1 MILGR
6 KLRIQE
12 AQAVVTAAAT
22 LAEGTQVGA
31 TPEAVVATLEAATRV
46 VATLEEGTQVGAT
59 PEEVVAT
66 LEGATRVVATLEEGT
81 PAVEDPEG
89 DKMMAGGIPRMTK
102 GSKS

>member
-1 MILGR
+1 MRAMILGR
-6 KLRIQE
+6 KPRIQE
-12 AQAVVTAAAT
+12 AQAVVTA
-22 LAEGTQVGA
+22 
-31 TPEAVVATLEAATRV
+31 VATLEAV
-46 VATLEEGTQVGAT
+46 TQVGAT

-66 LEGATRVVATLEEGT
+66 PEAATRVVATLEEGT

>member
-1 MILGR
+1 MRAMILGR

-22 LAEGTQVGA
+22 L
-31 TPEAVVATLEAATRV
+31 
-46 VATLEEGTQVGAT
+46 EEGTQVVAT

-66 LEGATRVVATLEEGT
+66 LEAATRVVATLEEGT

>member
-1 MILGR
+1 MRAMILGR
-6 KLRIQE
+6 KPRIQE
-12 AQAVVTAAAT
+12 AQAVVTA
-22 LAEGTQVGA
+22 
-31 TPEAVVATLEAATRV
+31 VATLEAV
-46 VATLEEGTQVGAT
+46 TQVGAT

-66 LEGATRVVATLEEGT
+66 QEAVTRVVATLVEGT

>member
-22 LAEGTQVGA
+22 
-31 TPEAVVATLEAATRV
+31 PEAV
-46 VATLEEGTQVGAT
+46 TQVGAT

-66 LEGATRVVATLEEGT
+66 QEAVTRVVATLVEGT
-81 PAVEDPEG
+81 PAVEDPAG
-89 DKMMAGGIPRMTK
+89 GKMTAGGIPRLTK
-102 GSKS
+102 RSKS